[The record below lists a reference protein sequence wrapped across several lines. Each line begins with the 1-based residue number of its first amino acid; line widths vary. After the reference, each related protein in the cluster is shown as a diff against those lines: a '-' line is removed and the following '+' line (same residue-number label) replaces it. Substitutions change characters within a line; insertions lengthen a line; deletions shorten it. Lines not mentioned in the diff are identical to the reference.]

1 MGSPEFSPKGISVDA
16 VRSRPI
22 GLAIPGNKE
31 APSVNEER
39 TQAQDDASSYSGKKA
54 KKATNEVS
62 CPSFSFKK
70 PSFTLSHLGRRAEQA
85 TGGTLSLTSVTDR
98 FPLLFDS
105 SGKTRENKKGLWPS
119 FFRPGSLSPFTHVG
133 KNAEQ
138 DIKDGVSLSSLAGKL
153 PVSPGHSRKKLSGEK
168 RKRDSKSKSTDIQA
182 TPAMYSLNHSEKY
195 PSNCPKLEAV
205 WSGSVEVL
213 NMALPGKFSG
223 DFRAHLPRCPWVIDH
238 RAYKLSKQM
247 PEVLQFELLPRG
259 NIWDE
264 IFDND
269 FAFSCD
275 ISLYFFPGNLE
286 RSIHQFDYLWSLMEK
301 EDLVMRSRM
310 DDFELIVFTSMRL
323 CYAKELKWTPFLW
336 GVFQFAK
343 DEHISTSIS
352 NKKISTSTS
361 NSNLSETHDSEVGT
375 TSKQPS
381 MKKTIRMIHLEVP
394 PGFSRE
400 HASKGALKASF
411 DVSNLVEVPVRND
424 PDLSLSLANNTCSAR
439 HPTSLKRKRGK
450 PNKRP

>member
-153 PVSPGHSRKKLSGEK
+153 PVSPGHSRKKLSGK
-168 RKRDSKSKSTDIQA
+168 KSFDSHA
-182 TPAMYSLNHSEKY
+182 
-195 PSNCPKLEAV
+195 
-205 WSGSVEVL
+205 
-213 NMALPGKFSG
+213 
-223 DFRAHLPRCPWVIDH
+223 WVI
-238 RAYKLSKQM
+238 YLCCNSILS
-247 PEVLQFELLPRG
+247 
-259 NIWDE
+259 
-264 IFDND
+264 IF
-269 FAFSCD
+269 FSKYFINVVIFIFPNLCG
-275 ISLYFFPGNLE
+275 SLF
-286 RSIHQFDYLWSLMEK
+286 R
-301 EDLVMRSRM
+301 
-310 DDFELIVFTSMRL
+310 
-323 CYAKELKWTPFLW
+323 
-336 GVFQFAK
+336 
-343 DEHISTSIS
+343 
-352 NKKISTSTS
+352 
-361 NSNLSETHDSEVGT
+361 
-375 TSKQPS
+375 
-381 MKKTIRMIHLEVP
+381 
-394 PGFSRE
+394 SRE
-400 HASKGALKASF
+400 HQVTEQYQIIMGL
-411 DVSNLVEVPVRND
+411 P
-424 PDLSLSLANNTCSAR
+424 
-439 HPTSLKRKRGK
+439 
-450 PNKRP
+450 